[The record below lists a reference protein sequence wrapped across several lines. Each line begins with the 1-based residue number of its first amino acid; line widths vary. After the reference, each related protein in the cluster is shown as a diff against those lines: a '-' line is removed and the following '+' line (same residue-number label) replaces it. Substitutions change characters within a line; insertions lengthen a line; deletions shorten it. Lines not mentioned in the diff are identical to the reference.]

1 MLEFYPQIK
10 QFHIAC
16 VILSGLLFAVRA
28 LAAVFGARWPM
39 AAPVRYLSYA
49 IDSTLLT
56 AALILLTILP
66 SAVFSNGWLLA
77 KLGVLACYIV
87 LGSFALKRARSTKTR
102 TLCLLGA
109 AAAYLAV
116 VSIALAHH
124 PLGLLRHVG

>member
-16 VILSGLLFAVRA
+16 VILSGLLFAARA

-56 AALILLTILP
+56 AALMLLTILP

-77 KLGVLACYIV
+77 KLVMLAFYIV
-87 LGSFALKRARSTKTR
+87 LGSYALKRARSKKMR

-109 AAAYLAV
+109 AAAYLFVA
-116 VSIALAHH
+116 SIALAHH
-124 PLGLLRHVG
+124 PLGFLSRL